1 MGHVQKLSTLLFVL
15 ALALLWGGSVRAAS
29 FSASLS
35 VEEGRP
41 GTQVEARFFYNGT
54 LSGVAA
60 LRIRLEYDPEV
71 LRFQEVQYGD
81 QLEKGEAATKNEDGV
96 LSTVVTLPGEETS
109 LDIGDLLVCSFLV
122 RGDAPLE
129 KTLLRAS
136 VFQVVDGNSEPVQE
150 GMETELALQ
159 VLPPPST
166 DARLLS
172 LVPETGQLTPAFHP
186 EVLEYRLSV
195 PFEVTSMTFAA
206 QPAEGASCR
215 VNRES
220 LGAGGSDT
228 LFRITVTAEDGETQ
242 RVYQVTVH
250 RQEKE
255 EEPEL
260 SQDARLLSLVPETGQ
275 LTPAFHPEVLEYRLS
290 VPFEVTSMTFAAQ
303 PATGASCRV
312 NRESLGAG
320 GSDTLFRITV
330 TAEDGETQRVYQVT
344 VHRQEKEEEPELSQD
359 TRLLSLLPETGELVP
374 EFEPGILEY
383 SLTVPYEVT
392 AMTFSAQPAEGASC
406 RVNRK
411 NLGAGG
417 SATLF
422 LLTVTA
428 EDGESKR
435 VYQVTV
441 HRQEK
446 EEEEKPTLSQDAR
459 LLSLTPEQGQL
470 SPAFDPEVLEYR
482 LTVPF
487 EVTTMTFAAQPAE
500 GASYRVNRKTLGAG
514 GSSTL
519 FTLTVTAE
527 DGTAKRVYQVTVYRQ
542 EKAAAASPSPTRT
555 PPPVSVGSA
564 GTSRPASSSTA
575 GPAREETPAPVQSAP
590 AEEASAAPALEP
602 VPVIEE
608 EGGTPSP
615 SSTEGGSGGLILQSG
630 RTTSL
635 LPGLLA
641 GALFLLVCFLSGPI
655 ARWVNRHF
663 PASGKEPP
671 QQRK

>member
-1 MGHVQKLSTLLFVL
+1 MGHVQKLSTFLFVL

-41 GTQVEARFFYNGT
+41 GTPVEARFFYNGT

-206 QPAEGASCR
+206 QPA
-215 VNRES
+215 
-220 LGAGGSDT
+220 
-228 LFRITVTAEDGETQ
+228 
-242 RVYQVTVH
+242 
-250 RQEKE
+250 
-255 EEPEL
+255 
-260 SQDARLLSLVPETGQ
+260 
-275 LTPAFHPEVLEYRLS
+275 
-290 VPFEVTSMTFAAQ
+290 
-303 PATGASCRV
+303 TGASCRV

-330 TAEDGETQRVYQVT
+330 TAEDGESQRVYQVT

-359 TRLLSLLPETGELVP
+359 TRLLSLLPETGQLVP

-459 LLSLTPEQGQL
+459 LLSLTPEKGQL

-500 GASYRVNRKTLGAG
+500 GASYRVNRKNLGAG

-555 PPPVSVGSA
+555 PSPVSVGSA
-564 GTSRPASSSTA
+564 GTSRPSSSSTA

-615 SSTEGGSGGLILQSG
+615 SSTEGGSDGLILQSG

>member
-1 MGHVQKLSTLLFVL
+1 MGHVQKLSTFLFVL

-260 SQDARLLSLVPETGQ
+260 SQD
-275 LTPAFHPEVLEYRLS
+275 
-290 VPFEVTSMTFAAQ
+290 
-303 PATGASCRV
+303 
-312 NRESLGAG
+312 
-320 GSDTLFRITV
+320 
-330 TAEDGETQRVYQVT
+330 
-344 VHRQEKEEEPELSQD
+344 
-359 TRLLSLLPETGELVP
+359 TRLLSLLPETGQLVP

-392 AMTFSAQPAEGASC
+392 AMTFSAQPAEGASS

-500 GASYRVNRKTLGAG
+500 GASYRVNRKNLGAG

-555 PPPVSVGSA
+555 PSPVSVGSA

-575 GPAREETPAPVQSAP
+575 RPVREETPAPVQSAP
-590 AEEASAAPALEP
+590 VEEASAAPALEP

-608 EGGTPSP
+608 EEGTPSP
-615 SSTEGGSGGLILQSG
+615 SSTEGGSDGLVLQSG

>member
-1 MGHVQKLSTLLFVL
+1 MGHVQKLSTFLFVL

-41 GTQVEARFFYNGT
+41 GTPVEARFFYNGT

-172 LVPETGQLTPAFHP
+172 LVPE
-186 EVLEYRLSV
+186 
-195 PFEVTSMTFAA
+195 M
-206 QPAEGASCR
+206 
-215 VNRES
+215 
-220 LGAGGSDT
+220 
-228 LFRITVTAEDGETQ
+228 
-242 RVYQVTVH
+242 
-250 RQEKE
+250 
-255 EEPEL
+255 
-260 SQDARLLSLVPETGQ
+260 GQ

-330 TAEDGETQRVYQVT
+330 TAEDGESQRVYQVT

-359 TRLLSLLPETGELVP
+359 TRLLSLLPETGQLVP

-500 GASYRVNRKTLGAG
+500 GASYRVNRKNLGAG

-564 GTSRPASSSTA
+564 GTSRPSSSSTA

-615 SSTEGGSGGLILQSG
+615 SSTESGSDGLILQSG

>member
-1 MGHVQKLSTLLFVL
+1 MGHVQKLSTFLFVL

-260 SQDARLLSLVPETGQ
+260 SQD
-275 LTPAFHPEVLEYRLS
+275 
-290 VPFEVTSMTFAAQ
+290 
-303 PATGASCRV
+303 
-312 NRESLGAG
+312 
-320 GSDTLFRITV
+320 
-330 TAEDGETQRVYQVT
+330 
-344 VHRQEKEEEPELSQD
+344 
-359 TRLLSLLPETGELVP
+359 TRLLSLLPETGQLVP

-383 SLTVPYEVT
+383 SLTVPYEVA

-500 GASYRVNRKTLGAG
+500 GASYRVNRKNLGAG

-555 PPPVSVGSA
+555 PSPVSVGSA
-564 GTSRPASSSTA
+564 GTFRPSSSSTA

-590 AEEASAAPALEP
+590 AEEASAAPVLEP

-615 SSTEGGSGGLILQSG
+615 SSTEGGSDGLILQSG

>member
-81 QLEKGEAATKNEDGV
+81 QLEKGETATKNEDGV

-260 SQDARLLSLVPETGQ
+260 SQD
-275 LTPAFHPEVLEYRLS
+275 
-290 VPFEVTSMTFAAQ
+290 
-303 PATGASCRV
+303 
-312 NRESLGAG
+312 
-320 GSDTLFRITV
+320 
-330 TAEDGETQRVYQVT
+330 
-344 VHRQEKEEEPELSQD
+344 
-359 TRLLSLLPETGELVP
+359 TRLLSLLPETGQLVP

-383 SLTVPYEVT
+383 SLTVPYEVA

-500 GASYRVNRKTLGAG
+500 GASYRVNRKNLGAG

-542 EKAAAASPSPTRT
+542 EKAAAASPSPMRT
-555 PPPVSVGSA
+555 PSPVSAGSA

-575 GPAREETPAPVQSAP
+575 GPVREETPAPVRSAP
-590 AEEASAAPALEP
+590 AEEASAAPSLEP

-608 EGGTPSP
+608 EGEAPPP

>member
-1 MGHVQKLSTLLFVL
+1 MGHIQKLSTLLFVL

-206 QPAEGASCR
+206 QPA
-215 VNRES
+215 
-220 LGAGGSDT
+220 
-228 LFRITVTAEDGETQ
+228 
-242 RVYQVTVH
+242 
-250 RQEKE
+250 
-255 EEPEL
+255 
-260 SQDARLLSLVPETGQ
+260 
-275 LTPAFHPEVLEYRLS
+275 
-290 VPFEVTSMTFAAQ
+290 
-303 PATGASCRV
+303 TGASCRV

-330 TAEDGETQRVYQVT
+330 TAEDGESQRVYQVT

-500 GASYRVNRKTLGAG
+500 GASYRVNRKNLGAG

-564 GTSRPASSSTA
+564 GTSRPSSSSTA

-615 SSTEGGSGGLILQSG
+615 SSTEGGSDGLILQSG

>member
-1 MGHVQKLSTLLFVL
+1 MGHVQKLSTFLFVL

-206 QPAEGASCR
+206 QPA
-215 VNRES
+215 
-220 LGAGGSDT
+220 
-228 LFRITVTAEDGETQ
+228 
-242 RVYQVTVH
+242 
-250 RQEKE
+250 
-255 EEPEL
+255 
-260 SQDARLLSLVPETGQ
+260 
-275 LTPAFHPEVLEYRLS
+275 
-290 VPFEVTSMTFAAQ
+290 
-303 PATGASCRV
+303 TGASCRV

-330 TAEDGETQRVYQVT
+330 TAEDGESQRVYQVT

-487 EVTTMTFAAQPAE
+487 EVTTMTFDAQPAE
-500 GASYRVNRKTLGAG
+500 GASYRVNRKNLGAG

-555 PPPVSVGSA
+555 PSPVSVGSA
-564 GTSRPASSSTA
+564 GTSRPSSSSTA

>member
-41 GTQVEARFFYNGT
+41 GTPVEARFFYNGT

-150 GMETELALQ
+150 VMETELALQ

-260 SQDARLLSLVPETGQ
+260 SQD
-275 LTPAFHPEVLEYRLS
+275 
-290 VPFEVTSMTFAAQ
+290 
-303 PATGASCRV
+303 
-312 NRESLGAG
+312 
-320 GSDTLFRITV
+320 
-330 TAEDGETQRVYQVT
+330 
-344 VHRQEKEEEPELSQD
+344 
-359 TRLLSLLPETGELVP
+359 TRLLSLLPETGQLVP

-383 SLTVPYEVT
+383 SLTVPYEVA

-487 EVTTMTFAAQPAE
+487 EVTTMTFVAQPTE
-500 GASYRVNRKTLGAG
+500 GASYRVNRKNLGAG

-527 DGTAKRVYQVTVYRQ
+527 DGTAKRIYQVTVYRQ

-555 PPPVSVGSA
+555 PSPVSAGSA

-575 GPAREETPAPVQSAP
+575 GPVREETPAPVQSAP
-590 AEEASAAPALEP
+590 VEEASAAPALEP

>member
-1 MGHVQKLSTLLFVL
+1 MGHVQKLSTFLFVL

-81 QLEKGEAATKNEDGV
+81 QLEKGETATKNEDGV

-206 QPAEGASCR
+206 QPA
-215 VNRES
+215 
-220 LGAGGSDT
+220 
-228 LFRITVTAEDGETQ
+228 
-242 RVYQVTVH
+242 
-250 RQEKE
+250 
-255 EEPEL
+255 
-260 SQDARLLSLVPETGQ
+260 
-275 LTPAFHPEVLEYRLS
+275 
-290 VPFEVTSMTFAAQ
+290 
-303 PATGASCRV
+303 TGASCRV

-359 TRLLSLLPETGELVP
+359 TRLLSLLPETGQLVP

-500 GASYRVNRKTLGAG
+500 GASYRVNRKNLGAG

-555 PPPVSVGSA
+555 PSPVSVGSA
-564 GTSRPASSSTA
+564 GTSRPSSSSTA

-615 SSTEGGSGGLILQSG
+615 SSTEGGSDGLVLQSG

-663 PASGKEPP
+663 PASGKKPP

>member
-1 MGHVQKLSTLLFVL
+1 MGHVQKLSTFLFVL

-81 QLEKGEAATKNEDGV
+81 QLEKGETATKNEDGV

-260 SQDARLLSLVPETGQ
+260 SQD
-275 LTPAFHPEVLEYRLS
+275 
-290 VPFEVTSMTFAAQ
+290 
-303 PATGASCRV
+303 
-312 NRESLGAG
+312 
-320 GSDTLFRITV
+320 
-330 TAEDGETQRVYQVT
+330 
-344 VHRQEKEEEPELSQD
+344 
-359 TRLLSLLPETGELVP
+359 TRLLSLLPETGQLVP

-383 SLTVPYEVT
+383 SLTVPYEVA

-500 GASYRVNRKTLGAG
+500 GASYRVNRKNLGAG

-564 GTSRPASSSTA
+564 GTSRPSSSSTA

-615 SSTEGGSGGLILQSG
+615 SSTEGGSDGLILQSG

>member
-41 GTQVEARFFYNGT
+41 GTPVEARFFYNGT

-81 QLEKGEAATKNEDGV
+81 QLEKGETATKNEDGV

-228 LFRITVTAEDGETQ
+228 LFRITVTAEDGE
-242 RVYQVTVH
+242 
-250 RQEKE
+250 
-255 EEPEL
+255 
-260 SQDARLLSLVPETGQ
+260 
-275 LTPAFHPEVLEYRLS
+275 
-290 VPFEVTSMTFAAQ
+290 
-303 PATGASCRV
+303 
-312 NRESLGAG
+312 
-320 GSDTLFRITV
+320 I
-330 TAEDGETQRVYQVT
+330 QRVYQVT

-500 GASYRVNRKTLGAG
+500 GASYRVNRKNLGAG

-564 GTSRPASSSTA
+564 GTSRPSSSSTA

>member
-1 MGHVQKLSTLLFVL
+1 MGHVQKLSTFLFVL

-60 LRIRLEYDPEV
+60 LRLRLEYDPEV

-150 GMETELALQ
+150 VMETELALQ

-166 DARLLS
+166 
-172 LVPETGQLTPAFHP
+172 
-186 EVLEYRLSV
+186 
-195 PFEVTSMTFAA
+195 
-206 QPAEGASCR
+206 
-215 VNRES
+215 
-220 LGAGGSDT
+220 
-228 LFRITVTAEDGETQ
+228 
-242 RVYQVTVH
+242 
-250 RQEKE
+250 
-255 EEPEL
+255 
-260 SQDARLLSLVPETGQ
+260 DARLLSLVPETGQ

-359 TRLLSLLPETGELVP
+359 TRLLSLLPETGQLVP

-428 EDGESKR
+428 EDEESKR

-500 GASYRVNRKTLGAG
+500 GASYRVNRKNLGAG

-555 PPPVSVGSA
+555 PSPVSVGSA
-564 GTSRPASSSTA
+564 GTSRPSSSSTA

-590 AEEASAAPALEP
+590 VEEASAAPALEP

-615 SSTEGGSGGLILQSG
+615 SSTEGGSDGLVLQSG

>member
-1 MGHVQKLSTLLFVL
+1 MGHVQKLSTFLFVL

-81 QLEKGEAATKNEDGV
+81 QLEKGETATKNEDGV

-260 SQDARLLSLVPETGQ
+260 SQD
-275 LTPAFHPEVLEYRLS
+275 
-290 VPFEVTSMTFAAQ
+290 
-303 PATGASCRV
+303 
-312 NRESLGAG
+312 
-320 GSDTLFRITV
+320 
-330 TAEDGETQRVYQVT
+330 
-344 VHRQEKEEEPELSQD
+344 
-359 TRLLSLLPETGELVP
+359 TRLLSLLPETGQLVP

-487 EVTTMTFAAQPAE
+487 EVTTMTFVAQPAE
-500 GASYRVNRKTLGAG
+500 GASYRVNRKNLGAG

-527 DGTAKRVYQVTVYRQ
+527 DGTAKRIYQVTVYRQ

-555 PPPVSVGSA
+555 PSPVSAGSA

-575 GPAREETPAPVQSAP
+575 GPAREETPAPVRNAP

-615 SSTEGGSGGLILQSG
+615 SSTEGGSDGLVLQSG

>member
-41 GTQVEARFFYNGT
+41 GTQVEARFIYNGT

-60 LRIRLEYDPEV
+60 LRLRLEYDPEV

-150 GMETELALQ
+150 VMETELALQ

-220 LGAGGSDT
+220 LGT
-228 LFRITVTAEDGETQ
+228 
-242 RVYQVTVH
+242 
-250 RQEKE
+250 
-255 EEPEL
+255 
-260 SQDARLLSLVPETGQ
+260 
-275 LTPAFHPEVLEYRLS
+275 
-290 VPFEVTSMTFAAQ
+290 
-303 PATGASCRV
+303 
-312 NRESLGAG
+312 G

-359 TRLLSLLPETGELVP
+359 TRLLSLLPETGQLVP

-487 EVTTMTFAAQPAE
+487 EVTTMTFVAQPAE
-500 GASYRVNRKTLGAG
+500 GASYRVNRKNLGAG

-527 DGTAKRVYQVTVYRQ
+527 DGTAKRIYQVTVYRQ

-564 GTSRPASSSTA
+564 GTSRPSSSSTA

-615 SSTEGGSGGLILQSG
+615 SSTEGGSDGLILQSG

>member
-1 MGHVQKLSTLLFVL
+1 MGHVQKLSTFLFVL

-41 GTQVEARFFYNGT
+41 GTPVEARFFYNGT

-81 QLEKGEAATKNEDGV
+81 QLEKGETATKNEDGV

-150 GMETELALQ
+150 VMETELALQ

-260 SQDARLLSLVPETGQ
+260 SQD
-275 LTPAFHPEVLEYRLS
+275 
-290 VPFEVTSMTFAAQ
+290 
-303 PATGASCRV
+303 
-312 NRESLGAG
+312 
-320 GSDTLFRITV
+320 
-330 TAEDGETQRVYQVT
+330 
-344 VHRQEKEEEPELSQD
+344 
-359 TRLLSLLPETGELVP
+359 TRLLSLLPETGQLVP

-500 GASYRVNRKTLGAG
+500 GASYRVNRKNLGAG

-564 GTSRPASSSTA
+564 GTSRPSSSSTA

-615 SSTEGGSGGLILQSG
+615 SSTEGGSDGLILQSG

>member
-1 MGHVQKLSTLLFVL
+1 MGHVQKLSTFLFVL

-41 GTQVEARFFYNGT
+41 GTPVEARFFYNGT

-81 QLEKGEAATKNEDGV
+81 QLEKGETATKNEDGV

-260 SQDARLLSLVPETGQ
+260 SQD
-275 LTPAFHPEVLEYRLS
+275 
-290 VPFEVTSMTFAAQ
+290 
-303 PATGASCRV
+303 
-312 NRESLGAG
+312 
-320 GSDTLFRITV
+320 
-330 TAEDGETQRVYQVT
+330 
-344 VHRQEKEEEPELSQD
+344 
-359 TRLLSLLPETGELVP
+359 TRLLSLLPETGQLVP

-383 SLTVPYEVT
+383 SLTVPYEVA

-500 GASYRVNRKTLGAG
+500 GASYRVNRKNLGAG

-542 EKAAAASPSPTRT
+542 EKTAAASPSPTRT
-555 PPPVSVGSA
+555 PSPVSVGSA

-590 AEEASAAPALEP
+590 AEEAAAAPALEP

-615 SSTEGGSGGLILQSG
+615 SSTEGGSDGLVLQSG

>member
-1 MGHVQKLSTLLFVL
+1 MGHVQKLSTFLFVL

-41 GTQVEARFFYNGT
+41 GTPVEARFFYNGT

-206 QPAEGASCR
+206 QPA
-215 VNRES
+215 
-220 LGAGGSDT
+220 
-228 LFRITVTAEDGETQ
+228 
-242 RVYQVTVH
+242 
-250 RQEKE
+250 
-255 EEPEL
+255 
-260 SQDARLLSLVPETGQ
+260 
-275 LTPAFHPEVLEYRLS
+275 
-290 VPFEVTSMTFAAQ
+290 
-303 PATGASCRV
+303 TGASCRV

-359 TRLLSLLPETGELVP
+359 TRLLSLLPETGQLVP

-500 GASYRVNRKTLGAG
+500 GASYRVNRKNLGAG

-564 GTSRPASSSTA
+564 GTSRPSSSSTA

-615 SSTEGGSGGLILQSG
+615 SSTEGGSNGLILQSG

>member
-1 MGHVQKLSTLLFVL
+1 MGHVQKLSTFLFVL

-41 GTQVEARFFYNGT
+41 GTPVEARFFYNGT

-81 QLEKGEAATKNEDGV
+81 QLEKGETATKNEDGV

-260 SQDARLLSLVPETGQ
+260 SQD
-275 LTPAFHPEVLEYRLS
+275 
-290 VPFEVTSMTFAAQ
+290 
-303 PATGASCRV
+303 
-312 NRESLGAG
+312 
-320 GSDTLFRITV
+320 
-330 TAEDGETQRVYQVT
+330 
-344 VHRQEKEEEPELSQD
+344 
-359 TRLLSLLPETGELVP
+359 TRLLSLLPETGQLVP

-500 GASYRVNRKTLGAG
+500 GASYRVNRKNLGAG

-542 EKAAAASPSPTRT
+542 EKTAAASPSPTRT
-555 PPPVSVGSA
+555 PSPVSVGSA

-590 AEEASAAPALEP
+590 AEEAAAAPALEP

-615 SSTEGGSGGLILQSG
+615 SSTEGGSGGLVLQSG

>member
-260 SQDARLLSLVPETGQ
+260 SQD
-275 LTPAFHPEVLEYRLS
+275 
-290 VPFEVTSMTFAAQ
+290 
-303 PATGASCRV
+303 
-312 NRESLGAG
+312 
-320 GSDTLFRITV
+320 
-330 TAEDGETQRVYQVT
+330 
-344 VHRQEKEEEPELSQD
+344 
-359 TRLLSLLPETGELVP
+359 TRLLSLLPETGQLVP

-500 GASYRVNRKTLGAG
+500 GASCRVNRKNLGAG

-555 PPPVSVGSA
+555 PSPVSVGSA
-564 GTSRPASSSTA
+564 GTFRPSSSSTA

-602 VPVIEE
+602 VPDIEE

>member
-1 MGHVQKLSTLLFVL
+1 MGHVQKLSTFLFVL

-260 SQDARLLSLVPETGQ
+260 SQD
-275 LTPAFHPEVLEYRLS
+275 
-290 VPFEVTSMTFAAQ
+290 
-303 PATGASCRV
+303 
-312 NRESLGAG
+312 
-320 GSDTLFRITV
+320 
-330 TAEDGETQRVYQVT
+330 
-344 VHRQEKEEEPELSQD
+344 
-359 TRLLSLLPETGELVP
+359 TRLLSLLPETGQLVP

-500 GASYRVNRKTLGAG
+500 GASYRVNRKNLGAG

-555 PPPVSVGSA
+555 PSPVSVGSA
-564 GTSRPASSSTA
+564 GTSRPSSSSTA

-615 SSTEGGSGGLILQSG
+615 SSTEGGSDGLVLQSG

-663 PASGKEPP
+663 PASGKKPP

>member
-1 MGHVQKLSTLLFVL
+1 MGHVQKLSTFLFVL

-60 LRIRLEYDPEV
+60 LRLRLEYDPEV

-81 QLEKGEAATKNEDGV
+81 QLEKGETATKNEDGV

-206 QPAEGASCR
+206 QPA
-215 VNRES
+215 
-220 LGAGGSDT
+220 
-228 LFRITVTAEDGETQ
+228 
-242 RVYQVTVH
+242 
-250 RQEKE
+250 
-255 EEPEL
+255 
-260 SQDARLLSLVPETGQ
+260 
-275 LTPAFHPEVLEYRLS
+275 
-290 VPFEVTSMTFAAQ
+290 
-303 PATGASCRV
+303 TGASCRV

-359 TRLLSLLPETGELVP
+359 TRLLSLLPETGQLVP

-383 SLTVPYEVT
+383 SLTVPYEVA

-500 GASYRVNRKTLGAG
+500 GASYRVNRKNLGAG

-575 GPAREETPAPVQSAP
+575 RPVREETPAPVQSAP

-615 SSTEGGSGGLILQSG
+615 SSTEGGSGGLVLQSG

>member
-1 MGHVQKLSTLLFVL
+1 MGHVQKLSTFLFVL

-166 DARLLS
+166 
-172 LVPETGQLTPAFHP
+172 
-186 EVLEYRLSV
+186 
-195 PFEVTSMTFAA
+195 
-206 QPAEGASCR
+206 
-215 VNRES
+215 
-220 LGAGGSDT
+220 
-228 LFRITVTAEDGETQ
+228 
-242 RVYQVTVH
+242 
-250 RQEKE
+250 
-255 EEPEL
+255 
-260 SQDARLLSLVPETGQ
+260 DARLLSLVPETGQ

-500 GASYRVNRKTLGAG
+500 GASYRVNRKNLGAG

-527 DGTAKRVYQVTVYRQ
+527 DGTAKRIYQVTVYRQ

-555 PPPVSVGSA
+555 PSPVSVGSA

-615 SSTEGGSGGLILQSG
+615 SSTEGGSDGLILQSG

>member
-1 MGHVQKLSTLLFVL
+1 MGHVQKLSTFLFVL

-41 GTQVEARFFYNGT
+41 GTPVEARFFYNGT

-81 QLEKGEAATKNEDGV
+81 QLEKGETATKNEDGV

-228 LFRITVTAEDGETQ
+228 LFRITVTAEDGE
-242 RVYQVTVH
+242 
-250 RQEKE
+250 
-255 EEPEL
+255 
-260 SQDARLLSLVPETGQ
+260 
-275 LTPAFHPEVLEYRLS
+275 
-290 VPFEVTSMTFAAQ
+290 
-303 PATGASCRV
+303 
-312 NRESLGAG
+312 
-320 GSDTLFRITV
+320 I
-330 TAEDGETQRVYQVT
+330 QRVYQVT

-500 GASYRVNRKTLGAG
+500 GASYRVNRKNLGAG

-555 PPPVSVGSA
+555 PSPVSAGSA
-564 GTSRPASSSTA
+564 GTSRPSSSSTA

-608 EGGTPSP
+608 EEGTPSP
-615 SSTEGGSGGLILQSG
+615 SSTEGGSGGLVLQSG

-663 PASGKEPP
+663 PASGKKPP

>member
-1 MGHVQKLSTLLFVL
+1 MGHVQKLSTFLFVL

-81 QLEKGEAATKNEDGV
+81 QLEKGETATKNEDGV

-150 GMETELALQ
+150 GMETELALH

-260 SQDARLLSLVPETGQ
+260 SQD
-275 LTPAFHPEVLEYRLS
+275 
-290 VPFEVTSMTFAAQ
+290 
-303 PATGASCRV
+303 
-312 NRESLGAG
+312 
-320 GSDTLFRITV
+320 
-330 TAEDGETQRVYQVT
+330 
-344 VHRQEKEEEPELSQD
+344 

-383 SLTVPYEVT
+383 SLTVPYEVA

-487 EVTTMTFAAQPAE
+487 EVTTMTFVAQPAE
-500 GASYRVNRKTLGAG
+500 GASYRVNRKNLGAG

-564 GTSRPASSSTA
+564 GTSRPSSSSTA

-608 EGGTPSP
+608 EGEAPPP

>member
-1 MGHVQKLSTLLFVL
+1 MGHVQKLSTFLFVL

-81 QLEKGEAATKNEDGV
+81 QLEKGETATKNEDGV

-260 SQDARLLSLVPETGQ
+260 SQD
-275 LTPAFHPEVLEYRLS
+275 
-290 VPFEVTSMTFAAQ
+290 
-303 PATGASCRV
+303 
-312 NRESLGAG
+312 
-320 GSDTLFRITV
+320 
-330 TAEDGETQRVYQVT
+330 
-344 VHRQEKEEEPELSQD
+344 
-359 TRLLSLLPETGELVP
+359 TRLLSLLPETGQLVP

-383 SLTVPYEVT
+383 SLTVPYEVA

-487 EVTTMTFAAQPAE
+487 EVTTMTFVAQPAE
-500 GASYRVNRKTLGAG
+500 GASYRVNRKNLGAG

-527 DGTAKRVYQVTVYRQ
+527 DGTAKRIYQVTVYRQ

-555 PPPVSVGSA
+555 PSPVSAGSA

-575 GPAREETPAPVQSAP
+575 RPVREETPAPVQSAP
-590 AEEASAAPALEP
+590 VEEASAAPALEP

-615 SSTEGGSGGLILQSG
+615 SSTEGGSDGLVLQSG

>member
-1 MGHVQKLSTLLFVL
+1 MGHVQKLSTFLFVL

-81 QLEKGEAATKNEDGV
+81 QLEKGETATKNEDGV

-150 GMETELALQ
+150 VMETELALQ

-260 SQDARLLSLVPETGQ
+260 SQD
-275 LTPAFHPEVLEYRLS
+275 
-290 VPFEVTSMTFAAQ
+290 
-303 PATGASCRV
+303 
-312 NRESLGAG
+312 
-320 GSDTLFRITV
+320 
-330 TAEDGETQRVYQVT
+330 
-344 VHRQEKEEEPELSQD
+344 
-359 TRLLSLLPETGELVP
+359 TRLLSLLPETGQLVP

-383 SLTVPYEVT
+383 SLTVPYEVA

-500 GASYRVNRKTLGAG
+500 GASYRVNRKNLGAG

-555 PPPVSVGSA
+555 PSPVSVGSA
-564 GTSRPASSSTA
+564 GTSRPSSSSTA

>member
-81 QLEKGEAATKNEDGV
+81 QLEKGETATKNEDGV

-206 QPAEGASCR
+206 QPA
-215 VNRES
+215 
-220 LGAGGSDT
+220 
-228 LFRITVTAEDGETQ
+228 
-242 RVYQVTVH
+242 
-250 RQEKE
+250 
-255 EEPEL
+255 
-260 SQDARLLSLVPETGQ
+260 
-275 LTPAFHPEVLEYRLS
+275 
-290 VPFEVTSMTFAAQ
+290 
-303 PATGASCRV
+303 TGASCRV

-359 TRLLSLLPETGELVP
+359 TRLLSLLPETGQLVP

-487 EVTTMTFAAQPAE
+487 EVTTMTFDAQPAE
-500 GASYRVNRKTLGAG
+500 GASYRVNRKNLGAG

-555 PPPVSVGSA
+555 PSPVSVGSA
-564 GTSRPASSSTA
+564 GTSRPSSSSTA

-615 SSTEGGSGGLILQSG
+615 SSTEGGSDGLVLQSG

>member
-1 MGHVQKLSTLLFVL
+1 MGHVQKLSTFLFVL

-41 GTQVEARFFYNGT
+41 GTPVEARFFYNGT

-150 GMETELALQ
+150 VMETELALQ

-260 SQDARLLSLVPETGQ
+260 SQD
-275 LTPAFHPEVLEYRLS
+275 
-290 VPFEVTSMTFAAQ
+290 
-303 PATGASCRV
+303 
-312 NRESLGAG
+312 
-320 GSDTLFRITV
+320 
-330 TAEDGETQRVYQVT
+330 
-344 VHRQEKEEEPELSQD
+344 
-359 TRLLSLLPETGELVP
+359 TRLLSLLPETGQLVP

-500 GASYRVNRKTLGAG
+500 GASYRVNRKNLGAG

-555 PPPVSVGSA
+555 PSPVSVGSA
-564 GTSRPASSSTA
+564 GTFRPSSSSTA

-608 EGGTPSP
+608 EEGTPSP
-615 SSTEGGSGGLILQSG
+615 SSTEGGSDGLVLQSG

>member
-1 MGHVQKLSTLLFVL
+1 MGHVQKLSTFLFVL

-136 VFQVVDGNSEPVQE
+136 VFQVVDGHSEPVQE

-260 SQDARLLSLVPETGQ
+260 SQD
-275 LTPAFHPEVLEYRLS
+275 
-290 VPFEVTSMTFAAQ
+290 
-303 PATGASCRV
+303 
-312 NRESLGAG
+312 
-320 GSDTLFRITV
+320 
-330 TAEDGETQRVYQVT
+330 
-344 VHRQEKEEEPELSQD
+344 
-359 TRLLSLLPETGELVP
+359 TRLLSLLPETGQLVP

-383 SLTVPYEVT
+383 SLTVPYEVA

-487 EVTTMTFAAQPAE
+487 EVTTMTFAVQPAE
-500 GASYRVNRKTLGAG
+500 GASYRVNRKNLGAG

-527 DGTAKRVYQVTVYRQ
+527 DGTAKRIYQVTVYRQ

-555 PPPVSVGSA
+555 PSPVSVGSA

-575 GPAREETPAPVQSAP
+575 RPVREETPAPVQSAP

-615 SSTEGGSGGLILQSG
+615 SSTEGGSDGLVLQSG

>member
-1 MGHVQKLSTLLFVL
+1 MGHVQKLSTFLFVL

-41 GTQVEARFFYNGT
+41 GTPVEARFFYNGT

-206 QPAEGASCR
+206 QPA
-215 VNRES
+215 
-220 LGAGGSDT
+220 
-228 LFRITVTAEDGETQ
+228 
-242 RVYQVTVH
+242 
-250 RQEKE
+250 
-255 EEPEL
+255 
-260 SQDARLLSLVPETGQ
+260 
-275 LTPAFHPEVLEYRLS
+275 
-290 VPFEVTSMTFAAQ
+290 
-303 PATGASCRV
+303 TGASCRV

-330 TAEDGETQRVYQVT
+330 TAEDGESQRVYQVT

-359 TRLLSLLPETGELVP
+359 TRLLSLLPETGQLVP

-500 GASYRVNRKTLGAG
+500 GASYRVNRKNLGAG

-555 PPPVSVGSA
+555 PSPVSVGSA
-564 GTSRPASSSTA
+564 GTFRPSSSSTA

-615 SSTEGGSGGLILQSG
+615 SSTEGGSDGLILQSG

>member
-1 MGHVQKLSTLLFVL
+1 MGHVQKLSTFLFVL

-41 GTQVEARFFYNGT
+41 GTPVEARFFYNGT

-150 GMETELALQ
+150 VMETELALQ

-260 SQDARLLSLVPETGQ
+260 SQD
-275 LTPAFHPEVLEYRLS
+275 
-290 VPFEVTSMTFAAQ
+290 
-303 PATGASCRV
+303 
-312 NRESLGAG
+312 
-320 GSDTLFRITV
+320 
-330 TAEDGETQRVYQVT
+330 
-344 VHRQEKEEEPELSQD
+344 
-359 TRLLSLLPETGELVP
+359 TRLLSLLPETGQLVP

-487 EVTTMTFAAQPAE
+487 EVTTMTFDAQPAE
-500 GASYRVNRKTLGAG
+500 GASYRVNRKNLGAG

-555 PPPVSVGSA
+555 PSPVSVGSA
-564 GTSRPASSSTA
+564 GTSRPSSSSTA

-615 SSTEGGSGGLILQSG
+615 SSTEGGSDGLVLQSG

>member
-1 MGHVQKLSTLLFVL
+1 MGHVQKLSTFLFVL

-81 QLEKGEAATKNEDGV
+81 QLEKGETATKNEDGV

-109 LDIGDLLVCSFLV
+109 LDIGDLLVCSFLI

-260 SQDARLLSLVPETGQ
+260 SQD
-275 LTPAFHPEVLEYRLS
+275 
-290 VPFEVTSMTFAAQ
+290 
-303 PATGASCRV
+303 
-312 NRESLGAG
+312 
-320 GSDTLFRITV
+320 
-330 TAEDGETQRVYQVT
+330 
-344 VHRQEKEEEPELSQD
+344 
-359 TRLLSLLPETGELVP
+359 TRLLSLLPETGQLVP

-383 SLTVPYEVT
+383 SLTVPYEVA

-500 GASYRVNRKTLGAG
+500 GASYRVNRKNLGAG

-555 PPPVSVGSA
+555 PSPVSVGSA
-564 GTSRPASSSTA
+564 GTSRPVSSSTA

-655 ARWVNRHF
+655 ARWMNRHF

>member
-41 GTQVEARFFYNGT
+41 GTLVEARFFYNGT

-166 DARLLS
+166 
-172 LVPETGQLTPAFHP
+172 
-186 EVLEYRLSV
+186 
-195 PFEVTSMTFAA
+195 
-206 QPAEGASCR
+206 
-215 VNRES
+215 
-220 LGAGGSDT
+220 
-228 LFRITVTAEDGETQ
+228 
-242 RVYQVTVH
+242 
-250 RQEKE
+250 
-255 EEPEL
+255 
-260 SQDARLLSLVPETGQ
+260 DARLLSLVPETGQ

-441 HRQEK
+441 HRREK

-500 GASYRVNRKTLGAG
+500 GASYRVNRKNLGAG

-564 GTSRPASSSTA
+564 GTSRPSSSSTA

-615 SSTEGGSGGLILQSG
+615 SSTEGGSDGLILQSG

>member
-60 LRIRLEYDPEV
+60 LRLRLEYDPEV

-150 GMETELALQ
+150 VMETELALQ

-206 QPAEGASCR
+206 QPAE
-215 VNRES
+215 
-220 LGAGGSDT
+220 
-228 LFRITVTAEDGETQ
+228 
-242 RVYQVTVH
+242 
-250 RQEKE
+250 
-255 EEPEL
+255 
-260 SQDARLLSLVPETGQ
+260 
-275 LTPAFHPEVLEYRLS
+275 
-290 VPFEVTSMTFAAQ
+290 
-303 PATGASCRV
+303 GASCRV

-500 GASYRVNRKTLGAG
+500 GASYRVNRKNLGAG

-564 GTSRPASSSTA
+564 GTSRPSSSSTA

-615 SSTEGGSGGLILQSG
+615 SSTEGGSDGLILQSG

>member
-1 MGHVQKLSTLLFVL
+1 MGHVQKLSTFLFVL

-41 GTQVEARFFYNGT
+41 GTPVEARFFYNGT

-166 DARLLS
+166 
-172 LVPETGQLTPAFHP
+172 
-186 EVLEYRLSV
+186 
-195 PFEVTSMTFAA
+195 
-206 QPAEGASCR
+206 
-215 VNRES
+215 
-220 LGAGGSDT
+220 
-228 LFRITVTAEDGETQ
+228 
-242 RVYQVTVH
+242 
-250 RQEKE
+250 
-255 EEPEL
+255 
-260 SQDARLLSLVPETGQ
+260 DARLLSLVPETGQ

-459 LLSLTPEQGQL
+459 LLSLTPEKGQL

-500 GASYRVNRKTLGAG
+500 GASYRVNRKNLGAG

-555 PPPVSVGSA
+555 PSPVSVGSA
-564 GTSRPASSSTA
+564 GTSRPSSSSTA

>member
-1 MGHVQKLSTLLFVL
+1 MGHVQKLSTFLFVL

-220 LGAGGSDT
+220 LGT
-228 LFRITVTAEDGETQ
+228 
-242 RVYQVTVH
+242 
-250 RQEKE
+250 
-255 EEPEL
+255 
-260 SQDARLLSLVPETGQ
+260 
-275 LTPAFHPEVLEYRLS
+275 
-290 VPFEVTSMTFAAQ
+290 
-303 PATGASCRV
+303 
-312 NRESLGAG
+312 G

-359 TRLLSLLPETGELVP
+359 TRLLSLLPETGQLVP

-487 EVTTMTFAAQPAE
+487 EVTTMTFVAQPAE
-500 GASYRVNRKTLGAG
+500 GASYRVNRKNLGAG

-527 DGTAKRVYQVTVYRQ
+527 DGTAKRIYQVTVYRQ
-542 EKAAAASPSPTRT
+542 EKAAAASPSPTRA
-555 PPPVSVGSA
+555 PSPVSAGSA

-575 GPAREETPAPVQSAP
+575 RPVREETPAPVQSAP
-590 AEEASAAPALEP
+590 VEEASAAPALEP

>member
-1 MGHVQKLSTLLFVL
+1 MGHVQKLSTFLFVL

-150 GMETELALQ
+150 VMETELALQ

-195 PFEVTSMTFAA
+195 PFEVTSMTFSA
-206 QPAEGASCR
+206 QPAE
-215 VNRES
+215 
-220 LGAGGSDT
+220 
-228 LFRITVTAEDGETQ
+228 
-242 RVYQVTVH
+242 
-250 RQEKE
+250 
-255 EEPEL
+255 
-260 SQDARLLSLVPETGQ
+260 
-275 LTPAFHPEVLEYRLS
+275 
-290 VPFEVTSMTFAAQ
+290 
-303 PATGASCRV
+303 GASCRV

-359 TRLLSLLPETGELVP
+359 TRLLSLLPETGQLVP

-383 SLTVPYEVT
+383 SLTVPYEVA

-500 GASYRVNRKTLGAG
+500 GASYRVNRKNLWAG

-527 DGTAKRVYQVTVYRQ
+527 DGTAKRIYQVTVYRQ

-555 PPPVSVGSA
+555 PSPVSAGSA

-575 GPAREETPAPVQSAP
+575 GPAREETPAPVRSAP

-615 SSTEGGSGGLILQSG
+615 SSTESGSGGLVLQSG

>member
-1 MGHVQKLSTLLFVL
+1 MGHVQKLSTFLFVL

-260 SQDARLLSLVPETGQ
+260 SQD
-275 LTPAFHPEVLEYRLS
+275 
-290 VPFEVTSMTFAAQ
+290 
-303 PATGASCRV
+303 
-312 NRESLGAG
+312 
-320 GSDTLFRITV
+320 
-330 TAEDGETQRVYQVT
+330 
-344 VHRQEKEEEPELSQD
+344 
-359 TRLLSLLPETGELVP
+359 TRLLSLLPETGQLVP

-383 SLTVPYEVT
+383 SLTVPYEVA

-500 GASYRVNRKTLGAG
+500 GASYRVNRKNLGAG

-555 PPPVSVGSA
+555 PSPVSVGSA
-564 GTSRPASSSTA
+564 GTFRPSSSSTA

-590 AEEASAAPALEP
+590 AEEASAAPVLEP

-615 SSTEGGSGGLILQSG
+615 SSTEGGSDGLILQSG

-641 GALFLLVCFLSGPI
+641 GTLFLLVCFLSGPI

>member
-1 MGHVQKLSTLLFVL
+1 MGHVQKLSTFLFVL

-41 GTQVEARFFYNGT
+41 GTPVEARFFYNGT

-206 QPAEGASCR
+206 QPA
-215 VNRES
+215 
-220 LGAGGSDT
+220 
-228 LFRITVTAEDGETQ
+228 
-242 RVYQVTVH
+242 
-250 RQEKE
+250 
-255 EEPEL
+255 
-260 SQDARLLSLVPETGQ
+260 
-275 LTPAFHPEVLEYRLS
+275 
-290 VPFEVTSMTFAAQ
+290 
-303 PATGASCRV
+303 TGASCRV

-359 TRLLSLLPETGELVP
+359 TRLLSLLPETGQLVP

-487 EVTTMTFAAQPAE
+487 EVTTMTFVAQPAE
-500 GASYRVNRKTLGAG
+500 GASYRVNRKNLGAG

-527 DGTAKRVYQVTVYRQ
+527 DGTAKRIYQVTVYRQ
-542 EKAAAASPSPTRT
+542 EKAAAASPSPTRA
-555 PPPVSVGSA
+555 PSPVSAGSA

-575 GPAREETPAPVQSAP
+575 RPVREETPAPVQSAP
-590 AEEASAAPALEP
+590 VEEASAAPALEP

>member
-1 MGHVQKLSTLLFVL
+1 MGHVQKLSTFLFVL

-81 QLEKGEAATKNEDGV
+81 QLEKGETATKNEDGV

-109 LDIGDLLVCSFLV
+109 LDIGDLLVCSFLI

-260 SQDARLLSLVPETGQ
+260 SQD
-275 LTPAFHPEVLEYRLS
+275 
-290 VPFEVTSMTFAAQ
+290 
-303 PATGASCRV
+303 
-312 NRESLGAG
+312 
-320 GSDTLFRITV
+320 
-330 TAEDGETQRVYQVT
+330 
-344 VHRQEKEEEPELSQD
+344 
-359 TRLLSLLPETGELVP
+359 TRLLSLLPETGQLVP

-383 SLTVPYEVT
+383 SLTVPYEVA

-500 GASYRVNRKTLGAG
+500 GASYRVNRKNLGAG

-555 PPPVSVGSA
+555 PSPVSVGSA
-564 GTSRPASSSTA
+564 GTSRPVSSSTA

-655 ARWVNRHF
+655 ARWMNRHF
-663 PASGKEPP
+663 PASGKKPP